1 MNRSRKCKL
10 ATLDIDLA
18 ISVEYLKLE
27 VLNIRHPSFSF
38 EDILSYLS
46 HDTTRAEEK
55 EKYDGRRCKHRP
67 TGQEK
72 KVKANFGVRVK
83 AVLT

>member
-18 ISVEYLKLE
+18 ISVEYLELE
-27 VLNIRHPSFSF
+27 VLNIRYPSFSF
-38 EDILSYLS
+38 GDIVAYLS

-55 EKYDGRRCKHRP
+55 EKYDGRRCEHRP
-67 TGQEK
+67 TGQEE
-72 KVKANFGVRVK
+72 KVKAKFGVRLK
-83 AVLT
+83 AG